1 VPIVGDLA
9 PSATFE
15 HIQCILWP
23 KDWAFEGPKKPV
35 RCGAARVQLFV
46 PIVLTLGLFACE
58 CQRPILKR
66 ALPPDVRVD
75 TYTQQAA
82 SKIDVLWVVDN
93 SGSMLP
99 RQENLA
105 RNFQAFINE
114 FTRNAIDYRIAVTT
128 TDIFKEKGALVGAP
142 KVLTPMTPDV
152 LTKFALNVKVGTT
165 GSPYEV
171 GFEAARLAIEKA
183 NDANALTIQECKRA
197 CQSKTACLERCDS
210 APDFDFLRKEAFL
223 YIVFVTDEEDKSAQD
238 VRYFY
243 RYFET
248 AKGIGNNAMVTT
260 AAIMGNTGNACG
272 ATPGAR
278 YQQLAEL
285 TGGVVGSICDA
296 NFSATLKKLGSNA
309 VGLKRKFSLQTKP
322 NVETLK
328 ISLRYPCNVAAD
340 QLSKC
345 ASVEDSECQGTPAE
359 ALNVVCTPVRGLPDG
374 WVYEASNNGIFFA
387 GESVPGLR
395 AQIEFQYYEQGKGP

>member
-1 VPIVGDLA
+1 VKPMA
-9 PSATFE
+9 PFLVA
-15 HIQCILWP
+15 
-23 KDWAFEGPKKPV
+23 
-35 RCGAARVQLFV
+35 LFSF
-46 PIVLTLGLFACE
+46 GCE

-66 ALPPDVRVD
+66 TLPPDVRVD
-75 TYTQQAA
+75 TYTQQGA

-128 TDIFKEKGALVGAP
+128 TDIFKEKGALVGTP

-183 NDANALTIQECKRA
+183 NEANALATQECKRV
-197 CQSKTACLERCDS
+197 CQSNTECLVACDS
-210 APDFDFLRKEAFL
+210 TPNFDFLRKEAFL

-248 AKGIGNNAMVTT
+248 AKGIGNNATVTT
-260 AAIMGNTGNACG
+260 AAIMGNAGNACG

-278 YQQLAEL
+278 YQQLSEL
-285 TGGVVGSICDA
+285 TGGVVGSICDV
-296 NFSATLKKLGSNA
+296 NFSATLKKLASNA
-309 VGLKRKFSLQTKP
+309 VGLKRKFSLQAKP
-322 NVETLK
+322 NLETLK
-328 ISLRYPCNVAAD
+328 ISLRYPCNVSAD
-340 QLSKC
+340 QLSNC
-345 ASVEDSECQGTPAE
+345 ASVEKSECQGAPAE
-359 ALNVVCTPVRGLPDG
+359 AVNVVCTPVMGLPDG
-374 WVYEASNNGIFFA
+374 WVYEASNNGVFFA
-387 GESVPGLR
+387 GESVPGLS
-395 AQIEFQYYEQGKGP
+395 AQIELQYYEQGKGP